1 MKQTQNLMRLTF
13 SLIILIG
20 ITINT
25 YAESVTYKQGAR
37 NETASLNNPNGAQ
50 VIFNTTYP
58 NDSYTQLT
66 GGYKMTYTFSGFDG
80 YDITGITLSMK
91 SNSKAGKGS
100 LNIKIGNTSIANI
113 SDSQF
118 NSSNWNGAWST
129 NYIDITPKITTKKV
143 ENGELITITIEATEN
158 SLYCQSVT
166 IEYTKSE
173 NYIEKPT
180 LPASCN
186 FTDSKTIEITK
197 NTENTTIF
205 YTTDGTT
212 PSANSIEY
220 TEPFTITET
229 TTVKAIAVNNNY
241 SSAIT
246 EATYTKVLPEC
257 VLPQVSPQGGETPET
272 ATEILQYSTITITP
286 ADYNTVTYSINGGK
300 TTIITESTSIIVDNA
315 GTVILTITSE
325 YGNEQLEKT
334 YYYNAIKSNPRVT
347 AVLTSEDI
355 KNKKDTGE
363 GYAENNLVESICGDW
378 TGYFASNK
386 SNGFLQLINKD
397 GYHIQSPEFPGKI
410 ISVSITFTASTE
422 SNPTRSF
429 VIMPTS
435 YTNKTADTSTP
446 GNLGSASYKGKSEP
460 TSTVKLTGD
469 ATSFKIYATSG
480 AIYFSRIE
488 VVYEKPANHVLEV
501 GPTGW
506 ATLYLGLDAA
516 IPDRIRCYT
525 LSSVNDNTATLS
537 PITGTLPAH
546 TGIIVKATANTSHTF
561 KYNTNYVGNENITN
575 LLEGSIIDKDIT
587 EEIYILSVVDDI
599 VGLYKAKQSN
609 GAFTNNE
616 HKAYLPASIIPTTQQ
631 SNKLQFKEF
640 NDDDTTDAETTIN
653 TIQHSETV
661 IYDLKG
667 YRINKMNK
675 GIYIVNGRK
684 IINNQ

>member
-1 MKQTQNLMRLTF
+1 MKHTQNLIRLTF
-13 SLIILIG
+13 SLIIIG

-25 YAESVTYKQGAR
+25 YAESITYKQGAR
-37 NETASLNNPNGAQ
+37 NETISLNNPNGVQ

-80 YDITGITLSMK
+80 YDITRITLSMK
-91 SNSKAGKGS
+91 SNSNKGKGS
-100 LNIKIGNTSIANI
+100 LNIKIGNTTIANI
-113 SDSQF
+113 SDSKF
-118 NSSNWNGAWST
+118 NSSGWNSAWST
-129 NYIDITPKITTKKV
+129 SYVDITPQITTKKV
-143 ENGELITITIEATEN
+143 ENGELITITISATES
-158 SLYCQSVT
+158 SLYCQSIT
-166 IEYTKSE
+166 IEYEKSE

-186 FTDSKTIEITK
+186 FTDSKTIEITN

-205 YTTDGTT
+205 YTTDDTT

-229 TTVKAIAVNNNY
+229 TTVKAIAINNNN

-257 VLPQVSPQGGETPET
+257 ILPQVSPQGGETPET
-272 ATEILQYSTITITP
+272 AVQILQYSIITITP
-286 ADYNTVTYSINGGK
+286 ADYNTVTYSINRGK
-300 TTIITESTSIIVDNA
+300 PTTITESTPVMVNNTGA
-315 GTVILTITSE
+315 VTLTITSE
-325 YGNEQLEKT
+325 YGNDKLEKT
-334 YYYNAIKSNPRVT
+334 YYYDATKSTPRVT

-363 GYAENNLVESICGDW
+363 GYCDNKVESICGDW
-378 TGYFASNK
+378 TGYFASNR
-386 SNGFLQLINKD
+386 SSGYLQLNNKD
-397 GYHIQSPEFPGKI
+397 GYYIQSPEFPGKI

-422 SNPTRSF
+422 PNSTRSF
-429 VIMPTS
+429 VIMPTK
-435 YTNKTADTSTP
+435 YTGKTADTSTT
-446 GNLGSASYKGKSEP
+446 GNLGSASYKGASEP
-460 TSTVKLTGD
+460 TSTIEPTGD
-469 ATSFKIYATSG
+469 ATSFKIYATGG
-480 AIYFSRIE
+480 AIYFSQIE
-488 VVYEKPANHVLEV
+488 VVYEKPTNHVLEV

-506 ATLYLGLDAA
+506 ATLYLGLDAI

-525 LSSVNDNTATLS
+525 LSSVNENTATLS

-561 KYNTNYVGNENITN
+561 KYNTNYADNENIIN
-575 LLEGSIIDKDIT
+575 LLEGSIIDKEIT
-587 EEIYILSVVDDI
+587 KEIYILSVVDGV

-609 GAFTNNE
+609 GAFTNNN

-631 SNKLQFKEF
+631 GNKLQFKEF
-640 NDDDTTDAETTIN
+640 NDSDTTDVETTIN
-653 TIQHSETV
+653 TIQHSETI

-667 YRINKMNK
+667 RRVEKMSK

-684 IINNQ
+684 IISYQ

>member
-1 MKQTQNLMRLTF
+1 MDRTQNLIRLTF

-37 NETASLNNPNGAQ
+37 NDTVSLNNPDGAQ

-80 YDITGITLSMK
+80 YDITRITLSMK
-91 SNSKAGKGS
+91 SNSNKGKGS
-100 LNIKIGNTSIANI
+100 LNIKIGNTTIANI
-113 SDSQF
+113 SDSKF
-118 NSSNWNGAWST
+118 NSLGWNSAWST
-129 NYIDITPKITTKKV
+129 SYVDITPQITTKKV
-143 ENGELITITIEATEN
+143 ENGELITITISATEN
-158 SLYCQSVT
+158 SLYCQSIT
-166 IEYTKSE
+166 IEYEKSE

-186 FTDSKTIEITK
+186 FTDSKTIEITN

-205 YTTDGTT
+205 YTTDDTT

-229 TTVKAIAVNNNY
+229 TTVKAIAINNNN

-257 VLPQVSPQGGETPET
+257 ILPQVSPQGGETPET
-272 ATEILQYSTITITP
+272 AAEILQYSTITITP
-286 ADYNTVTYSINGGK
+286 ADYNNVTYSINGGK
-300 TTIITESTSIIVDNA
+300 TTTITETTSIVVNNTGLTTLIITSA
-315 GTVILTITSE
+315 
-325 YGNEQLEKT
+325 YGNELLEKT
-334 YYYNAIKSNPRVT
+334 YYYNIIESTPRVT

-355 KNKKDTGE
+355 MNKKDTGE
-363 GYAENNLVESICGDW
+363 GYAENNIVESICGDW
-378 TGYFASNK
+378 IGYFASNK
-386 SNGFLQLINKD
+386 SNGYLQLINKD

-410 ISVSITFTASTE
+410 ISVSITFTASTAPN
-422 SNPTRSF
+422 STRSI

-446 GNLGSASYKGKSEP
+446 GNLGSASYKGISEP
-460 TSTVKLTGD
+460 TSTIKLTGD
-469 ATSFKIYATSG
+469 ATSFKIYATNG
-480 AIYFSRIE
+480 AIYFSQIE

-506 ATLYLGLDAA
+506 ATLYLGLDAV
-516 IPDRIRCYT
+516 IPDRIKCYI
-525 LSSVNDNTATLS
+525 LSSVNENTATLS

-561 KYNTNYVGNENITN
+561 EYNTNYAGNENITN
-575 LLEGSIIDKDIT
+575 LLEGSIVDKKIT
-587 EEIYILSVVDDI
+587 EEIYILSIVDDI
-599 VGLYKAKQSN
+599 VGLYKAKQSD
-609 GAFTNNE
+609 GAFTNNKN
-616 HKAYLPASIIPTTQQ
+616 KAYLPANIIPTTQQ
-631 SNKLQFKEF
+631 SNRLQFNEF
-640 NDDDTTDAETTIN
+640 NDDDTTDVETTIN
-653 TIQHSETV
+653 TIQHSETI

-667 YRINKMNK
+667 YRVEKMNK

-684 IINNQ
+684 TICN